1 MSRIIRFHQFGEADV
16 LKIEARVGPLP
27 VAGEVLVGVQA
38 IGVSWYDVL
47 WRQNLANT
55 PVTLPAGLGQ
65 ELAGTVLAVGEG
77 VDDLAVGDR
86 VACFPGHNINR
97 YPAYAEEVVL
107 PRSSLTRY
115 PDNLSPQQ
123 ASVHYLPSLVG
134 WFGLIELAQ
143 LKAGETL
150 LVTAAS
156 RCWGPYIV
164 QLGKA
169 LGARVIAAS
178 EDAEDVDFL
187 RALGAEQIILTEEQ
201 DLVSRVNK
209 LTDGRGV
216 DIVMDALGGPQMC
229 LLGDALAPR
238 GRLVLYGL
246 QGGNE
251 TPFPACAAFQKN
263 IQFFVHCIGNFT
275 GKEELGIPQ
284 DRAAVAKA
292 LQGIDQLT
300 RDGLLRPL
308 IAKSFAFD
316 QVVEAHRLMETC
328 PKRGRIVLE
337 LGGAGAASRA

>member
-1 MSRIIRFHQFGEADV
+1 MSRIIRFHQFGPADV
-16 LKIEARVGPLP
+16 LQIEERPRPTPA
-27 VAGEVLVGVQA
+27 AGEVLIGVEA

-55 PVTLPAGLGQ
+55 PATLPAGIGH
-65 ELAGTVLAVGEG
+65 ELAGAVLAVGEG
-77 VDDLAVGDR
+77 VDDLAVGDK
-86 VACFPGHNINR
+86 VASFPGHSANR

-115 PDNLSPQQ
+115 PEGLTAQQ
-123 ASVHYLPSLVG
+123 AAVHYLPSMVG
-134 WFGLIELAQ
+134 WFGFVELAR
-143 LKAGETL
+143 LKPGEYV

-156 RCWGPYIV
+156 HCWGPYIV
-164 QLGKA
+164 QMGKA
-169 LGARVIAAS
+169 LGARVIAAV
-178 EDAEDVDFL
+178 DAAEDGDFL
-187 RALGAEQIILTEEQ
+187 RGLGAEQVILTEEQ
-201 DLVSRVNK
+201 DLVSRTLK

-284 DRAAVAKA
+284 DEAAVAKA
-292 LQGIDQLT
+292 LQGINQLT
-300 RDGLLRPL
+300 RDGLLQPL
-308 IAKSFAFD
+308 IDRVFAFD
-316 QVVEAHRLMETC
+316 EVVEAHRRMETC
-328 PKRGRIVLE
+328 PSRGRVVLQ
-337 LGGAGAASRA
+337 L

>member
-16 LKIEARVGPLP
+16 LKIEERSSPTPA
-27 VAGEVLVGVQA
+27 AGEVLIGVEA

-55 PVTLPAGLGQ
+55 AVQLPAGLGH
-65 ELAGTVLAVGEG
+65 ELAGTVLALGAG
-77 VDDLAVGDR
+77 VSDLALGDK
-86 VACFPGHNINR
+86 VASFPGHSANR
-97 YPAYAEEVVL
+97 YPAYAEQVVL

-123 ASVHYLPSLVG
+123 ACVHYLPSMVG
-134 WFGLIELAQ
+134 WFGFVELARLQ
-143 LKAGETL
+143 PGETV

-164 QLGKA
+164 QMGKA
-169 LGARVIAAS
+169 LGAQVIAAT
-178 EDAEDVDFL
+178 EHAEDRDFL
-187 RALGAEQIILTEEQ
+187 KQLGADHIILTEEQ
-201 DLVSRVNK
+201 DLVSRVSK

-216 DIVMDALGGPQMC
+216 NVVMDALGGPQMC

-238 GRLVLYGL
+238 GRLILFDL

-284 DRAAVAKA
+284 DEVAVAKA
-292 LQGIDQLT
+292 LQGINQLT
-300 RDGLLRPL
+300 ADGLLQPL
-308 IAKSFAFD
+308 IDSQYSFE
-316 QVVEAHRLMETC
+316 QVVAAHRYMETC
-328 PKRGRIVLE
+328 PSRGRVL
-337 LGGAGAASRA
+337 LTL

>member
-16 LKIEARVGPLP
+16 LKIEERQSPKP
-27 VAGEVLVGVQA
+27 SAGEVLLRVSA

-47 WRQNLANT
+47 WRQNLATT
-55 PVTLPAGLGQ
+55 PAQLPAGLGH
-65 ELAGTVLAVGEG
+65 ELAGEVLAVGEG
-77 VDDLAVGDR
+77 VDDLAVGDT
-86 VACFPGHNINR
+86 VASFPGHSVNR
-97 YPAYAEEVVL
+97 YPSYAEEVVL

-115 PDNLSPQQ
+115 PERLTPQQ

-134 WFGLIELAQ
+134 WFGFIELARLQ
-143 LKAGETL
+143 PNESV
-150 LVTAAS
+150 LVTQAS

-164 QLGKA
+164 QMGKA

-178 EDAEDVDFL
+178 DDPEDNEFL
-187 RALGAEQIILTEEQ
+187 RELGADHVILTEEQ

-216 DIVMDALGGPQMC
+216 DVVMDALGGPQMC

-238 GRLVLYGL
+238 GRLILYGL

-275 GKEELGIPQ
+275 GKEELDIPQ
-284 DRAAVAKA
+284 DKEAVAKA
-292 LQGIDQLT
+292 LKGINQLT
-300 RDGLLRPL
+300 ADGLLRPL
-308 IAKSFAFD
+308 IDTVFD
-316 QVVEAHRLMETC
+316 FDKVIEAHRHMETC
-328 PKRGRIVLE
+328 PSRGRVVLQVQT
-337 LGGAGAASRA
+337 

>member
-16 LKIEARVGPLP
+16 LKVEERTRP
-27 VAGEVLVGVQA
+27 VPAAGEVLVRAQA
-38 IGVSWYDVL
+38 LGVSWYDVL

-55 PVTLPAGLGQ
+55 PATLPAGLGH
-65 ELAGTVLAVGEG
+65 ELAGEVLAVGEG
-77 VDDLAVGDR
+77 VDDLAVGDK
-86 VACFPGHNINR
+86 VASFPGHSANR
-97 YPAYAEEVVL
+97 YPCCAEEVLL

-115 PDNLSPQQ
+115 PDLLTPQQ

-134 WFGLIELAQ
+134 WFGFVELAR
-143 LKAGETL
+143 LKPGETV

-169 LGARVIAAS
+169 LGARVIAATADS
-178 EDAEDVDFL
+178 EDQDFL
-187 RALGAEQIILTEEQ
+187 RELGADHVIPTEEQ

-209 LTDGRGV
+209 LTDGRGA

-263 IQFFVHCIGNFT
+263 IQFFVHCLGNFT

-284 DRAAVAKA
+284 DKEAVDKA
-292 LQGIDQLT
+292 LQGINQLT

-308 IAKSFAFD
+308 IKQVFPFD
-316 QVVEAHRLMETC
+316 KVVEAHRLMETC
-328 PKRGRIVLE
+328 PSRGRVVLQV
-337 LGGAGAASRA
+337 

>member
-16 LKIEARVGPLP
+16 LKIEERQRP
-27 VAGEVLVGVQA
+27 VPAAGEVLIRVEA

-47 WRQNLANT
+47 WRQNLAST
-55 PVTLPAGLGQ
+55 PAHLPAGLGH
-65 ELAGTVLAVGEG
+65 ETAGEVLAVGEG
-77 VDDLAVGDR
+77 VDDLAVGDK
-86 VACFPGHNINR
+86 VASFPGHSINH
-97 YPAYAEEVVL
+97 YPAYADEVVL

-115 PDNLSPQQ
+115 PEALTPQQ

-134 WFGLIELAQ
+134 WFGFVELAR
-143 LKAGETL
+143 LKAGESV

-164 QLGKA
+164 QMGKA
-169 LGARVIAAS
+169 LGAKVIAAT
-178 EDAEDVDFL
+178 EDAEDSDFL
-187 RALGAEQIILTEEQ
+187 RELGADQVILTEEQ
-201 DLVSRVNK
+201 DLVSRVHK

-216 DIVMDALGGPQMC
+216 DVVMDALGGPQMC

-238 GRLVLYGL
+238 GRLVLFGL

-284 DRAAVAKA
+284 DKEAVAKA
-292 LQGIDQLT
+292 LQGVNQLT
-300 RDGLLRPL
+300 ADGLLRPL
-308 IAKSFAFD
+308 IDKAFAFD
-316 QVVEAHRLMETC
+316 KVADAHRHMETC
-328 PKRGRIVLE
+328 PSRGRVVLDV
-337 LGGAGAASRA
+337 

>member
-16 LKIEARVGPLP
+16 LKIEERPRPMPA
-27 VAGEVLVGVQA
+27 AGEVLLRVEA

-47 WRQNLANT
+47 WRQNLGDT
-55 PVTLPAGLGQ
+55 PAQLPAGLGH
-65 ELAGTVLAVGEG
+65 EMAGEVIAVGEG
-77 VDDLAVGDR
+77 VDDLAVGDK
-86 VACFPGHNINR
+86 VASFPGHSANR
-97 YPAYAEEVVL
+97 YPCCAEEVVL
-107 PRSSLTRY
+107 PRRSLTRY
-115 PDNLSPQQ
+115 AEELTAQQ
-123 ASVHYLPSLVG
+123 ASVHYLPSMVG
-134 WFGLIELAQ
+134 WFGLVELAR
-143 LKAGETL
+143 LKLGETV

-164 QLGKA
+164 QLSKA
-169 LGARVIAAS
+169 LGAKVIAATADS
-178 EDAEDVDFL
+178 EDRELL
-187 RALGAEQIILTEEQ
+187 RELGADQVILTEEQ

-209 LTDGRGV
+209 LTNERGV
-216 DIVMDALGGPQMC
+216 DIVMDCLGGPQMC

-284 DRAAVAKA
+284 DEEAVAKA
-292 LQGIDQLT
+292 LQGINQLT

-308 IAKSFAFD
+308 IKQVFAFD
-316 QVVEAHRLMETC
+316 KVVDAHRLMETC
-328 PKRGRIVLE
+328 PTRGRVVLQV
-337 LGGAGAASRA
+337 

>member
-16 LKIEARVGPLP
+16 LKIEERVTPAPG
-27 VAGEVLVGVQA
+27 AGEVLIGVEA

-47 WRQNLANT
+47 WRQNLGTT
-55 PVTLPAGLGQ
+55 PATLPAGLGH
-65 ELAGTVLAVGEG
+65 ELAGTVLALGEG

-86 VACFPGHNINR
+86 VASFPGHSINH
-97 YPAYAEEVVL
+97 YPAYAEQVVL
-107 PRSSLTRY
+107 PRTSLTTY
-115 PDNLSPQQ
+115 PEVLTPQQ
-123 ASVHYLPSLVG
+123 ASVHYLPSMVG
-134 WFGLIELAQ
+134 WFGFVELAR
-143 LKAGETL
+143 LKPGESV
-150 LVTAAS
+150 LVTAAN

-164 QLGKA
+164 QMGKA
-169 LGARVIAAS
+169 LGARVIAACDS
-178 EDAEDVDFL
+178 AEDADFL
-187 RALGAEQIILTEEQ
+187 RDLGAEQIILTEEQ
-201 DLVSRVNK
+201 DLVSRVSK

-238 GRLVLYGL
+238 GRLVLFGL

-284 DRAAVAKA
+284 DAQAVAKA
-292 LQGIDQLT
+292 LQGINQLT

-308 IAKSFAFD
+308 IAKAFAFD
-316 QVVEAHRLMETC
+316 QVVAAHRLMETC
-328 PKRGRIVLE
+328 PSRGRVVLD
-337 LGGAGAASRA
+337 LT